1 MKQASFYRNA
11 CVVASS
17 LAVALCMFP
26 VMSVA
31 QEASL
36 EEVIVTARKQEESLQ
51 DAPVSVSAFTAA
63 AIEKRSAQSLDDI
76 ARFAPGLSF
85 SKAFGRDTERPVI
98 RGLGNVLA
106 GVQFG
111 VEAGAAYF
119 IDGIYY
125 PGDVQGLDLQDLER
139 VEVIKGP
146 QSALYGRNTYSG
158 AINFITRA
166 PAEELEA
173 RIKVRAAEHDES
185 NVTFYISGPINDTLS
200 GGLSLRHYEKD
211 GEWTNTVTDRE
222 VGDEST
228 WSFNGVLDW
237 NPTDNFHVRLR
248 RIQQR
253 LEDGTRPFFLQPAAA
268 NNCFPG
274 FRSLAARPSQEGL
287 EGGDNNFQ
295 YFCGAI
301 KPRPIALNDRP
312 DADGVRNAFPNSV
325 SGNGVAD
332 ATPFDGVDRRVH
344 FNSLLAEYDF
354 STGWRVVFASSYR
367 EEENLTGS
375 DSDHHSYN
383 LITPF
388 IGVFSNER
396 AFFTIAGRSVTRDYS
411 LELRLES
418 PADNPLR
425 GTAGLF
431 YYDQSRKAYQM
442 YFTIGDFLS
451 ADEILENEAVF
462 ASLEYDFTDR
472 LTGSLEVRYAKET
485 KSLKNIDTPSFFDDA
500 DDAAEVGNTTFDGTD
515 SWNNFTPRVTLNY
528 QLNDDIL
535 LYGIYSQGVKPGGF
549 NGSDGEEVGLPTY
562 DQEESDNYELGIK
575 SQWWDNRLQTN
586 LALFFIDADDIQL
599 TTPVD
604 AEDAFNSIV
613 TNQGSGEVFGVELD
627 VQLLLTPDLTL
638 GFNYALADSEFTE
651 GCDEF
656 QWTLTSGGGRYNFS
670 NPSLSTD
677 PSDDLSVEDH
687 AAAVGVVDDATDD
700 DRTLLSGTN
709 TRVGDCSIDGNQFPL
724 SSKHQASFFVDYE
737 RTISGDM
744 SVFAGVD
751 VSYEDKKYV
760 QVHNLAY
767 APEATLVGARIGIR
781 WGQAELAIV
790 GTNLTDEDAPI
801 LATRW
806 FQLGTGN
813 SGYDVSTPDPDDAF
827 GTPNQDAEFVDVGSP
842 RAFFAPLREGRQIG
856 VEFKY
861 NF

>member
-11 CVVASS
+11 CVIASS

-51 DAPVSVSAFTAA
+51 DAPVTVSAFTEA
-63 AIEKRSAQSLDDI
+63 AIENRAAQSLDDI
-76 ARFAPGLSF
+76 ARFIPGLSF

-98 RGLGNVLA
+98 RGLGSILA
-106 GVQFG
+106 GVEIG
-111 VEAGAAYF
+111 AEAGAAYF

-125 PGDVQGLDLQDLER
+125 PGDLQGLNLQDLER

-158 AINFITRA
+158 AINFVTRA

-173 RIKVRAAEHDES
+173 RIKVRVAEHDES
-185 NVTFYISGPINDTLS
+185 DVTFYIGGPINDTLS

-211 GEWTNTVTDRE
+211 GEWTNQVTQQE

-228 WSFNGVLDW
+228 WSFSGVLDW

-248 RIQQR
+248 RIQR
-253 LEDGTRPFFLQPAAA
+253 RDEDGTVPYFLQPATS

-274 FRSLAARPSQEGL
+274 LRSLAFWSVSPSTN
-287 EGGDNNFQ
+287 DNQ
-295 YFCGAI
+295 YFCGEI
-301 KPRPIALNDRP
+301 RPGRVALNDGP
-312 DADGVRNAFPNSV
+312 DADGEPNLVPGIPADPLTRPQFGPFPPNPLTV
-325 SGNGVAD
+325 DPYNLGTGIPFSGL
-332 ATPFDGVDRRVH
+332 DRRVN
-344 FNSLLAEYDF
+344 FNSLLSEYTFPSDYRLIL
-354 STGWRVVFASSYR
+354 GVSYR
-367 EEENLTGS
+367 EEETLSGS
-375 DSDHHSYN
+375 DSDFSGIN
-383 LITPF
+383 F
-388 IGVFSNER
+388 IVRPGESSNFANVGR
-396 AFFTIAGRSVTRDYS
+396 GIARDYS
-411 LELRLES
+411 VELRLES
-418 PADNPLR
+418 PLANALR
-425 GTAGLF
+425 WAAGLF
-431 YYDQSRKAYQM
+431 YYDGRETDYDISFQNRFGVFAST
-442 YFTIGDFLS
+442 FET
-451 ADEILENEAVF
+451 ENEAVF
-462 ASLEYDFTDR
+462 ASVAYDFTEQ
-472 LTGSLEVRYAKET
+472 LTGSVEVRVAEET
-485 KSLKNIDTPSFFDDA
+485 RTVQDGSFD
-500 DDAAEVGNTTFDGTD
+500 ETD
-515 SWNNFTPRVTLNY
+515 SWHSVTPRVTLDY
-528 QLNDDIL
+528 RLNDSIL
-535 LYGIYSQGVKPGGF
+535 LYGVYSQGVKPGGF
-549 NGSDGEEVGLPTY
+549 NADGVPSGNPTF

-599 TTPVD
+599 TTPIPPIGGG
-604 AEDAFNSIV
+604 ALTSIV

-627 VQLLLTPDLTL
+627 VQLLLTPDLTI

-656 QWTLTSGGGRYNFS
+656 QWTLTSGGGRYNAAD
-670 NPSLSTD
+670 PSASTD
-677 PSDDLSVEDH
+677 PAGDGL
-687 AAAVGVVDDATDD
+687 
-700 DRTLLSGTN
+700 
-709 TRVGDCSIDGNQFPL
+709 VGDCSIEGNQFPL
-724 SSKHQASFFVDYE
+724 SSEHQASFFADYE

-760 QVHNLAY
+760 QVHNLASV
-767 APEATLVGARIGIR
+767 PDATLVGARIGFR
-781 WGQAELAIV
+781 WKQAELAIV

-806 FQLGTGN
+806 LQIPLAFFTVTGN
-813 SGYDVSTPDPDDAF
+813 TAGRAF
-827 GTPNQDAEFVDVGSP
+827 DRAWP